1 MVILPNEEPY
11 HLATNHLRNT
21 ASGNGG
27 CPRYAALGDQ
37 LSETKGQLTSQNAID
52 LLGDVAQE
60 STQWSI
66 VYGIST
72 GDVRVAM
79 GLDYNDVQIFHLDR

>member
-1 MVILPNEEPY
+1 MPQ
-11 HLATNHLRNT
+11 
-21 ASGNGG
+21 
-27 CPRYAALGDQ
+27 D
-37 LSETKGQLTSQNAID
+37 AID

-72 GDVRVAM
+72 GDVHVAM
-79 GLDYNDVQIFHLDR
+79 GLNYDDVHTFHLDR